1 MNYRII
7 FSPTG
12 GTAKVAGILSD
23 ALCKDSKVID
33 LMSAQGD
40 YGHYAIGE
48 DDTCLIAMPVFSG
61 RVPAIAVERMRA
73 LTVSGAKAVIVA
85 VYGNRAIDD
94 ALVEMLDEAK
104 TCGFKVI
111 AAVKAVAEHSIMRR
125 YGASRPDADDVKDL
139 QAFAK
144 SIQEKIYCRET
155 SEPSVPG
162 NRPYKTPAALPMHPK
177 RNKECNR
184 CGLCEQQCPV
194 GAIDLSRRN
203 AVNDSLCITCMH
215 CVSIC
220 PRKAVN
226 LNSLMVKTAAL
237 AMRKAFV
244 ERKTNELY
252 L

>member
-1 MNYRII
+1 MNYQII

-23 ALCKDSKVID
+23 TLCKDSKIID
-33 LMSAQGD
+33 LMSAPSN
-40 YGHYAIGE
+40 YEHYAIGE
-48 DDTCLIAMPVFSG
+48 DDICIIAMPVFSG
-61 RVPAIAVERMRA
+61 RVPAIAIERMKA
-73 LTVSGAKAVIVA
+73 LTVGGAKAVIVA

-104 TCGFKVI
+104 ACGFKVI
-111 AAVKAVAEHSIMRR
+111 AAVKAVAEHSIMRQ
-125 YGASRPDADDVKDL
+125 YGALRPDTDDAKDL

-155 SEPSVPG
+155 PEPSVPG
-162 NRPYKTPAALPMHPK
+162 NRPYKTPTALPMHPK
-177 RNKECNR
+177 RNKECNQ
-184 CGLCEQQCPV
+184 CALCEKQCPV
-194 GAIDLSRRN
+194 GAIDLSHRN
-203 AVNDSLCITCMH
+203 AVNNALCITCMH

-220 PRKAVN
+220 PRKAVS
-226 LNSLMVKTAAL
+226 LNSLMVKTAAF

-244 ERKTNELY
+244 KRKTNELY